1 MEEYATLNDATTRR
15 EEWMAVQAIVTGT
28 IPIVGEG
35 VNETID
41 FGLTNKKTP

>member
-1 MEEYATLNDATTRR
+1 M
-15 EEWMAVQAIVTGT
+15 QAIVTGT

-41 FGLTNKKTP
+41 FGLTNKKNPDRRQQVGRQQG